1 MIKLQ
6 IFVYFRNV
14 FLFLNIN
21 DISKSSRYTRK
32 VQNIAYTVKPIV
44 FNTNLINIIW
54 LCFYTLIS
62 ERVLSFHKKRRSEI
76 FRHFGYFCRL
86 RKTLKLNYTSE
97 TKVLIS
103 MSDLSKS
110 IFIQENY
117 LKSQFFRPLNLMFR
131 CQKIQSRRS
140 QNENKFKSL

>member
-1 MIKLQ
+1 MFLELYTKVKMIKLQ
-6 IFVYFRNV
+6 EFGNFRNV
-14 FLFLNIN
+14 FLFLITYLNFQEWYSI
-21 DISKSSRYTRK
+21 TRK
-32 VQNIAYTVKPIV
+32 DSLEFSYTVQPIA
-44 FNTNLINIIW
+44 FNTNLVNIIW
-54 LCFYTLIS
+54 LSFYTLIS

-131 CQKIQSRRS
+131 CQKI
-140 QNENKFKSL
+140 